1 MKIYIAARF
10 SKRHIAHR
18 LGKTLATLGHTIVSR
33 WSMPHA
39 DYVAPVGLSEQ
50 ATDDERRQFALDDM
64 HDLRRANC
72 LILLGES
79 ARNNSRGGRLVEFG
93 VALAYGHRVMITQE
107 RETVFQC
114 LPQVEF
120 YQNEALLIAEL
131 QAEQQQ
137 ACMEVN
143 GRLQDVWNEGEVSA

>member
-33 WSMPHA
+33 WSLPHA
-39 DYVAPVGLSEQ
+39 DYVAPVGLSRQ
-50 ATDDERRQFALDDM
+50 ATDSERRRFALEDM
-64 HDLRRANC
+64 ADLRRADG

-79 ARNNSRGGRLVEFG
+79 PRNNSRGGRLVEFG
-93 VALAYGHRVMITQE
+93 VAIAYGHRVMITHQ

-120 YQNEALLIAEL
+120 YSNEALLVAQL
-131 QAEQQQ
+131 QAEQQK
-137 ACMEVN
+137 
-143 GRLQDVWNEGEVSA
+143 EVSA

>member
-33 WSMPHA
+33 WSLPDA
-39 DYVAPVGLSEQ
+39 DHVAPQGLSRQ
-50 ATDDERRQFALDDM
+50 ATDSDRRRFALEDM
-64 HDLRRANC
+64 ADLRRADC

-79 ARNNSRGGRLVEFG
+79 PRNNSRGGRLVEFG
-93 VALAYGHRVMITQE
+93 VAIAYGHRVMITCQ

-114 LPQVEF
+114 LPEIEF
-120 YQNEALLIAEL
+120 YADEASLVRQLEAE
-131 QAEQQQ
+131 
-137 ACMEVN
+137 
-143 GRLQDVWNEGEVSA
+143 WFH